1 MSNQGSDPGLTD
13 SKVQTLNHLKKI
25 PIVVK
30 YIYISVSGK
39 M

>member
-1 MSNQGSDPGLTD
+1 MSNQGSDPGLAD
-13 SKVQTLNHLKKI
+13 SQIETLNRLKKI

-30 YIYISVSGK
+30 YIYVSISKK